1 MDVWIV
7 WLVLTAAL
15 GFAELFTL
23 SAALGLLGGAALLAA
38 GAAALGAPVPVQL
51 LVFAAGSATGIWLV
65 RPVVLRHLHAEPT
78 EQFGVDA
85 LVGRTAHVVREIS
98 SQGGTVRID
107 GEEWSARP
115 CDPHDVTRVPI
126 RRLLTIRAAIT
137 CRPQPPHSS
146 RAQARSS
153 GSFNV
158 CARYAC

>member
-7 WLVLTAAL
+7 WLVLAAAL

-23 SAALGLLGGAALLAA
+23 SAALGLLGGAAALAA
-38 GAAALGAPVPVQL
+38 GAAALGAPLPVQL

-78 EQFGVDA
+78 QRFGVDA

-115 CDPHDVTRVPI
+115 CGLDSGLVIPAGATVSVMEI
-126 RRLLTIRAAIT
+126 RGATALVY
-137 CRPQPPHSS
+137 PQE
-146 RAQARSS
+146 
-153 GSFNV
+153 
-158 CARYAC
+158 

>member
-7 WLVLTAAL
+7 WLVLAAAL

-23 SAALGLLGGAALLAA
+23 SAALGLLGGGAALAA

-78 EQFGVDA
+78 QQFGVDA

-115 CDPHDVTRVPI
+115 CDPDPASVIPAGATVSVMAI
-126 RRLLTIRAAIT
+126 RGATALVY
-137 CRPQPPHSS
+137 PQE
-146 RAQARSS
+146 
-153 GSFNV
+153 
-158 CARYAC
+158 